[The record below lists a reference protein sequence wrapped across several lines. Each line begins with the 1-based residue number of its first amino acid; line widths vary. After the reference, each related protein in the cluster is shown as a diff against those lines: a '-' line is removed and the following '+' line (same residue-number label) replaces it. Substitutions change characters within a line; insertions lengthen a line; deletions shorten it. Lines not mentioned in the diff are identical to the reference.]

1 MRERTAARPAS
12 QLNKDTGKYEGFDFD
27 VATEI
32 AKRLGVDVAWKARG
46 WDTITRPGTGAA
58 AGTSRSGR

>member
-1 MRERTAARPAS
+1 
-12 QLNKDTGKYEGFDFD
+12 
-27 VATEI
+27 
-32 AKRLGVDVAWKARG
+32 LGVDVAWKARG